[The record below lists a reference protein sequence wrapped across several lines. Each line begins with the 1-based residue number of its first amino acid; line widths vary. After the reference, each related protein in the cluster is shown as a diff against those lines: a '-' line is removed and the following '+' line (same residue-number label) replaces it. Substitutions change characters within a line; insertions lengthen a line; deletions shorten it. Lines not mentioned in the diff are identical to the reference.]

1 MDILEV
7 IRTQYAGMSRAQKK
21 IADYILN
28 RPEDACFAS
37 LKELTEA
44 VGVTEVTMVNFARR
58 LGVDGFS
65 GLKRELQGHIRR
77 RLSPNQKIARA
88 VETVRRRKDDLYS
101 AFLENELADVSS
113 TYAGV
118 PEQHLHRTA
127 ALIRGARRVYLLG
140 YDISV
145 PVVHFLR
152 LRLHY
157 LGFNAVQLDLADK
170 GQLLLSLSQADASD
184 AVILAS
190 FPAHAPEMERIGEY
204 LHGRGVP
211 FAAIVDQPSAPVA
224 LYAELTLACVTD
236 DPLFYNTITAAVS
249 LVNVLCACIAM
260 ENEEHLRATRRGVE
274 DAFGAIFQG
283 ELPASSHPS
292 DRPGPAK
299 E

>member
-7 IRTQYAGMSRAQKK
+7 IRAQYASLSRAQKK

-44 VGVTEVTMVNFARR
+44 VGVTEVTMMNFARHI
-58 LGVDGFS
+58 GIDGFS
-65 GLKRELQGHIRR
+65 GLKRELQDHIRQ

-88 VETVRRRKDDLYS
+88 VETVRRRKNSLYS
-101 AFLENELADVSS
+101 EFLENELAGVSS

-118 PEQHLHRTA
+118 PEEQLHHAA
-127 ALIRGARRVYLLG
+127 ALVRRVRRIYLLG
-140 YDISV
+140 YDVSM

-170 GQLLLSLSQADASD
+170 GQLLLSLSQADESS
-184 AVILAS
+184 AVILVS
-190 FPAHAPEMERIGEY
+190 FPSHAPEMERIGEY
-204 LHGRGVP
+204 LHGRKVP
-211 FAAIVDQPSAPVA
+211 FVAIVDQPSAPA
-224 LYAELTLACVTD
+224 ARHAELTLSCTTA

-249 LVNVLCACIAM
+249 LVNVLCACVAM
-260 ENEEHLRATRRGVE
+260 ENGDYLRETRRGVE
-274 DAFGAIFQG
+274 DAFKTIF
-283 ELPASSHPS
+283 AVS
-292 DRPGPAK
+292 DEPKSEPVAK
-299 E
+299 RN